1 MASCWL
7 RFGDDEQF
15 GAGMK
20 KQPIV
25 DADKYKGE
33 WVALDPKTD
42 AVLSHCR
49 SFDAEGQAIEQGTGT
64 ILRSCHSPND
74 TARSEAS

>member
-1 MASCWL
+1 MSMCGVVWL
-7 RFGDDEQF
+7 PIGDGEQF

-25 DADKYKGE
+25 DQDKYKGE

-42 AVLSHCR
+42 AVLSHSR
-49 SFDAEGQAIEQGTGT
+49 SWGFW
-64 ILRSCHSPND
+64 HN
-74 TARSEAS
+74 ASKWGNKDCFGS